1 MCFQLGMG
9 YGYSTVGN
17 HEAEYFWREPV
28 SGKETPLI
36 WLDYAHLDSFPSR
49 DEKIRHFNNESV
61 VKGPW
66 GRPLTGHGLCNM
78 SQTVSVHC
86 TPLLDCWYCES
97 DNATGCF
104 EASNFKSKR
113 VSRYTL
119 NFGFLFMPLLS

>member
-1 MCFQLGMG
+1 MAGT
-9 YGYSTVGN
+9 SDREGN
-17 HEAEYFWREPV
+17 TSNLAGLV
-28 SGKETPLI
+28 
-36 WLDYAHLDSFPSR
+36 DYAHLDSFPSR